1 MSAPSSKVNKNV
13 LPAGFFQFMLYNRVI
28 LVVVQVIFNHLIP
41 DHQSDGFQSPYKHF
55 TVNSSMLDTVVEFTL
70 GGFSR
75 WDGQYFLHIST
86 LGYTHENCLAFFP
99 AYPILLRFPAICLS
113 PFSHYKLSDWNTSL
127 LSSLLINILSFV
139 IAGKYLYLIT
149 VKLFG
154 NPYFAF
160 RTWKLFCFSPA
171 TIFFLAPY
179 SESLFSALTF
189 GGIYYCI
196 EYKFLL
202 ASIFF
207 SASIL
212 TRSNGLVNIG
222 FLLFFVAKA
231 AFQTKWK
238 NLPVLIAEFFTSVVI
253 TVVPFL
259 CYQYYAFKLFCFH
272 NPHNLPEV
280 IHSHLVDGNFTVRGE
295 KIPVWCDKSIPVSYS
310 YIQSHYW
317 NVGFLR
323 YFEWKQV
330 PNFLLAFPALLL
342 VVLYALFYV
351 RENFDIRFGSNPF
364 KNGHSPVHPIFRRD
378 AGVFAAHSIF
388 LGLFTFFFAHVQI
401 STRLIGS
408 SCPAFY
414 WIMCWLMDD
423 KGKKSQGPKNRTSME
438 QLSLLREQ
446 DLSASGKCVRFYCF
460 SYVVAGTAMFVNHL
474 PWT

>member
-207 SASIL
+207 SASSL

-238 NLPVLIAEFFTSVVI
+238 HLPVLIAEFLISVVI

-295 KIPVWCDKSIPVSYS
+295 KIPDSYDILSGNKYQTFFWRFPLYCLLFSMHCSTLEKISTFVLVPIRSKMVIRQFIPFFVEMLEFLQLIPSF
-310 YIQSHYW
+310 W
-317 NVGFLR
+317 VFLR
-323 YFEWKQV
+323 F
-330 PNFLLAFPALLL
+330 
-342 VVLYALFYV
+342 
-351 RENFDIRFGSNPF
+351 
-364 KNGHSPVHPIFRRD
+364 
-378 AGVFAAHSIF
+378 
-388 LGLFTFFFAHVQI
+388 
-401 STRLIGS
+401 
-408 SCPAFY
+408 
-414 WIMCWLMDD
+414 
-423 KGKKSQGPKNRTSME
+423 
-438 QLSLLREQ
+438 SLLTSRSQ
-446 DLSASGKCVRFYCF
+446 LV
-460 SYVVAGTAMFVNHL
+460 
-474 PWT
+474 